1 MEDGH
6 FEPALDS
13 AHYLVSHLGSTVHDS
28 SCVTIITS
36 PYHFFLRRICCL
48 SRITPLQA
56 QERYIN
62 LLRPGR
68 LEGLGLFFYVFS
80 HNRRP
85 SINGFHRPVPCEKGG
100 NIFNYQTF
108 LTKTPGRSMDHFH
121 CNFLNSFFSTLP
133 TRLLGRAFIKPTSLG
148 TRKLV
153 SFVWQYSMI
162 SSAVAVCPGLKT
174 TKALI
179 FSP

>member
-1 MEDGH
+1 MLGRTYFFIRRDNH
-6 FEPALDS
+6 FPGSFLLEKNLLLIQNYAVMG
-13 AHYLVSHLGSTVHDS
+13 ARKVSTH
-28 SCVTIITS
+28 
-36 PYHFFLRRICCL
+36 
-48 SRITPLQA
+48 
-56 QERYIN
+56 

-80 HNRRP
+80 HNWRP
-85 SINGFHRPVPCEKGG
+85 SINGFHRLAPREKGG

-133 TRLLGRAFIKPTSLG
+133 TRLLGRAFIKATSFG
-148 TRKLV
+148 TRKVV
-153 SFVWQYSMI
+153 SFIWQYSMI
-162 SSAVAVCPGLKT
+162 SSAVAVWPGLNT
-174 TKALI
+174 TKALT